1 MKTSIVATE
10 PSSSQPSLPVSMLGS
25 RSGDGVGPFGGWI
38 SQAGQK
44 EFHCDQVVVSLM
56 RLRTDN
62 GDADTLVL
70 ARTAKDP
77 PEPWVGTG
85 IGGTTEHV
93 TGEADVTGAAVGGY
107 IGILKLD
114 LELSSGL
121 QYELM
126 RLKLKVGLGIKVQR
140 GGLEDHS

>member
-1 MKTSIVATE
+1 MKTSIVATL

-25 RSGDGVGPFGGWI
+25 RSKDGADPFGGWI

-44 EFHCDQVVVSLM
+44 EFHSDQVEVSLM

-62 GDADTLVL
+62 GGADTMVL
-70 ARTAKDP
+70 ARTANVP
-77 PEPWVGTG
+77 PGPWVGTG

-93 TGEADVTGAAVGGY
+93 TGEADVTGSVDGGY

-114 LELSSGL
+114 SQSYIQGCC
-121 QYELM
+121 M
-126 RLKLKVGLGIKVQR
+126 N
-140 GGLEDHS
+140 